1 MRENTVRT
9 LVACWALA
17 IASLAVPAGFRGAV
31 LHAQKVCKT
40 GCACGNACISCSRTC
55 RVGPGTASKPTTAV
69 APDTASAPAI
79 GGARGLLAAPLRDSG
94 VRTATTGYR
103 GRWFGSS
110 ANRFYFRD
118 GCPIEKLLAIG
129 DQVVLPDSAKAEAV
143 GFRRL
148 QLPGC

>member
-1 MRENTVRT
+1 MRVNMVRT
-9 LVACWALA
+9 LRACWALA
-17 IASLAVPAGFRGAV
+17 IASLAVPAGSRAAV

-69 APDTASAPAI
+69 GADTATIPPS
-79 GGARGLLAAPLRDSG
+79 GSSRGLLAAPMRDSG
-94 VRTATTGYR
+94 ARAGTTPYR
-103 GRWFGSS
+103 GRWFGSA

-118 GCPIEKLLAIG
+118 GCPIEQLLAIG
-129 DQVVLPDSAKAEAV
+129 DQVVLPDSASAIAA

-148 QLPGC
+148 LLPGC